1 MRIRRTFVTTA
12 LIAAAIVLSFSAR
25 AQSATATSMQNA
37 LAGLAPFSALLQTD
51 AGRGALAA
59 NLARTG
65 AIQTGT
71 SGQRALHPFP
81 QQQTQALKDATITDV
96 NAIELA
102 DGLGSALGRAYAP
115 LGSCTSADDGPAYPT
130 CTIDVPALGALLAY
144 TSRLT
149 AMDANAGKFAFSNAS
164 TGVVPRSDDAVA
176 AIAAVN
182 GTTDVLGKAYL
193 PPVCRSSVD
202 AFGDP
207 RPFQTQQQFRVFW
220 AVDYFGKTKSNE
232 DYLCGPIQ
240 DLRQSP
246 SFPSGHTTFGYTE
259 SLLLAILVPERY
271 PQMIARA
278 AEYGNGRIIVGAHYA
293 MDVIAGRT
301 LAAYDVAHLLAGD
314 PAYLGR
320 TFGSIL
326 PIAQYRDALAA
337 AAKALRRELA
347 ARCGAAVA
355 VCARDDQSRFRDD
368 AVSAAFY
375 ESTLTY
381 GLPVVYPERAGTLED
396 VAAITPE
403 AGYLLTAAFPKLS
416 LAQANRILTATE
428 GPGGGFLDNG
438 SAFGVYSRLDLFR
451 AAREAARL

>member
-1 MRIRRTFVTTA
+1 MRIRRPFVTAA
-12 LIAAAIVLSFSAR
+12 LIAAAIVLSFPGR
-25 AQSATATSMQNA
+25 AQSAPATTAQRA
-37 LAGLAPFSALLQTD
+37 LAGLAPFSALLQTE
-51 AGRGALAA
+51 AGRGALSA

-71 SGQRALHPFP
+71 SGQHALQPFP
-81 QQQTQALKDATITDV
+81 QQQTQALKDATITDA
-96 NAIELA
+96 NAVELA
-102 DGLGSALGRAYAP
+102 DGLGSALGRAYAQ
-115 LGSCTSADDGPAYPT
+115 LGSCTSTDDGPAYPT
-130 CTIDVPALGALLAY
+130 CTIDVPTLGTLLAY

-149 AMDANAGKFAFSNAS
+149 ATDANAGKFAFSNAS
-164 TGVVPRSDDAVA
+164 TGVVQRSDDAAA

-182 GTTDVLGKAYL
+182 GTTDVLGKTYL

-202 AFGDP
+202 GFGDP
-207 RPFQTQQQFRVFW
+207 RPFQTQPQFRIFW
-220 AVDYFGKTKSNE
+220 AVDYFGKTKSNQ

-259 SLLLAILVPERY
+259 SVLLAILVPERY
-271 PQMIARA
+271 AEMIARA
-278 AEYGNGRIIVGAHYA
+278 AEYGNSRLIVGAHYT
-293 MDVIAGRT
+293 MDVIGGRT
-301 LAAYDVAHLLAGD
+301 LAEYDVAHLLAGD
-314 PAYLGR
+314 PAYLGQK
-320 TFGSIL
+320 FGSVP

-337 AAKALRRELA
+337 AAKDLRRELA
-347 ARCGAAVA
+347 TRCGAAVA
-355 VCARDDQSRFRDD
+355 VCAHDDQSRFRDD
-368 AVSAAFY
+368 AISAAFY

-381 GLPVVYPERAGTLED
+381 GLPIVYPARAGAVED
-396 VAAITPE
+396 VAAIAPE

-416 LAQANRILTATE
+416 LAQADRILTATE